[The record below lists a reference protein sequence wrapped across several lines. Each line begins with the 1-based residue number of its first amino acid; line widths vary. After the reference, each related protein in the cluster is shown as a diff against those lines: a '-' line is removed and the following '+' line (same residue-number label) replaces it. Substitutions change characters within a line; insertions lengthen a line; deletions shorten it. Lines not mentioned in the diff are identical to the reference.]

1 MFKSA
6 MLNFNHKLRHLNFLV
21 MIYIFSSVLTRLSF
35 LLGVW
40 DHISLL
46 QLMHEVKELRAYGI
60 ENSTKICYLEEKLV
74 SFLRNAKVVVWIFIG
89 PSCFHW

>member
-1 MFKSA
+1 
-6 MLNFNHKLRHLNFLV
+6 
-21 MIYIFSSVLTRLSF
+21 
-35 LLGVW
+35 
-40 DHISLL
+40 
-46 QLMHEVKELRAYGI
+46 MHEVKELRAYGI